1 MAEKHTPEWEW
12 RECECEFQVRAGTP
26 RWGISIAFGDTKTN
40 VPLYGTREKAR
51 ESARLIAAA
60 PATLAALEAAVACGM
75 VPNSS
80 AKDGGPNHRIEQ
92 VRVADQ
98 IRAAIAQA
106 KGER

>member
-1 MAEKHTPEWEW
+1 M
-12 RECECEFQVRAGTP
+12 G
-26 RWGISIAFGDTKTN
+26 N
-40 VPLYGTREKAR
+40 
-51 ESARLIAAA
+51 ARLIAAA